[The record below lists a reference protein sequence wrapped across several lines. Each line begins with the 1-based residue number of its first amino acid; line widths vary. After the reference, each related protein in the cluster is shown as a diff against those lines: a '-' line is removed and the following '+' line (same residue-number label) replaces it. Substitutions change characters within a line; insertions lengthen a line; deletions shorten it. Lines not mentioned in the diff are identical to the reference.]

1 MTSYQAFNF
10 KSAFDVIN
18 ADTHVGSLNIAI
30 VSETWPP
37 EINGVAMSVLQL
49 AKGLQQ
55 LGHRILLVRPQQQ
68 HSTTAFYPDALCL
81 VKAQALPKYPDLR
94 FGWPQMLKI
103 ARSFDQFK
111 PDIVHIVTEG
121 PLGLAALNVAKQRNY
136 PVSSGFH
143 SPFHEFSR
151 FFDLAFLVKPVQHY
165 LRWFHNQTDLTCVP
179 SIDTKQALIDFGV
192 KCKLTIV
199 SRGVDNTLFHPS
211 KRDDA
216 LRQSWGASDETTV
229 MLYVGRVS
237 PEKNIDLVV
246 ESYRAAQQK
255 QPHRD
260 FKLVIVGDGPD
271 RTRLQKI
278 VPEAV
283 FAGMQT
289 GENLAKHYASGD
301 VFLFGSEVET
311 FGNVVLEA
319 LSSGLPVVAY
329 HYACAAMTIQQGQ
342 QGWCSP
348 LGDAQHFNQTVINLP
363 DNTILRNMGEK
374 SAQRAGQFAW
384 QLAIQQFD
392 LALKTTVEAHQALY
406 SAAFNKKL
414 LPLFIN

>member
-1 MTSYQAFNF
+1 MTTYQTFNF
-10 KSAFDVIN
+10 RSAFDVIN
-18 ADTHVGSLNIAI
+18 AGNHAQTLNIAI

-55 LGHRILLVRPQQQ
+55 LGHRILLVRPDQKA
-68 HSTTAFYPDALCL
+68 SSPAFEPDALCL

-103 ARSFDQFK
+103 GRSFDQFK

-151 FFDLAFLVKPVQHY
+151 FFDLAFLVKPVQSY

-179 SIDTKQALIDFGV
+179 SVDTQQALIDFGV
-192 KCKLTIV
+192 KCKLAVV
-199 SRGVDNTLFHPS
+199 SRGVDNSLFHPS
-211 KRDDA
+211 KRDEA
-216 LRQSWGASDETTV
+216 LRQSWDASNDTTV
-229 MLYVGRVS
+229 VLYVGRVS
-237 PEKNIDLVV
+237 PEKNIDL
-246 ESYRAAQQK
+246 SIKAFRAAQK
-255 QPHRD
+255 AQPNRD

-271 RTRLQKI
+271 RARLEKLA
-278 VPEAV
+278 PDAV

-289 GENLAKHYASGD
+289 GENLARHYASGD
-301 VFLFGSEVET
+301 VFLFGSEIET

-319 LSSGLPVVAY
+319 LSSGVPVLAY
-329 HYACAAMTIQQGQ
+329 DYACAALVMQHGHH
-342 QGWCSP
+342 GWCVP
-348 LGDAQHFNQTVINLP
+348 FGEADQFVAQAMDLP
-363 DNTILRNMGEK
+363 EKSVLRNMGEK
-374 SAQRAGQFAW
+374 ATQRAGQFAW

-392 LALKTTVEAHQALY
+392 QALT
-406 SAAFNKKL
+406 AP
-414 LPLFIN
+414 LPAPDAMLP